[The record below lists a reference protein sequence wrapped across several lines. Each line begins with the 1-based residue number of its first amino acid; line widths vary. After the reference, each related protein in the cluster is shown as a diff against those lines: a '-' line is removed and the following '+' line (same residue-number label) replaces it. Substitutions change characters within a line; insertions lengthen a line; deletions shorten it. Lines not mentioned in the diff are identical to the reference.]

1 MSDLSTLGQNSWF
14 TPASLLIQL
23 AFLVAGVWFARN
35 ILKTMRAF
43 QEQIGAL
50 LKLSITAVPAD
61 RNLPAS
67 PVASMPQSLAESSP
81 YWLAPSGTEAV
92 APPQPAEHGPGRIT
106 VARRKMVLWLQTP
119 MTTTQPAHWRRVI
132 TWLQAPARG

>member
-1 MSDLSTLGQNSWF
+1 MNDLSTLGQNSWF

-50 LKLSITAVPAD
+50 LKLSITTTPAD
-61 RNLPAS
+61 RNVPAS
-67 PVASMPQSLAESSP
+67 PVASASRSLADSSP
-81 YWLAPSGTEAV
+81 YWLAPSDPEAV
-92 APPQPAEHGPGRIT
+92 VPPQPVEHGPGRIT

-119 MTTTQPAHWRRVI
+119 MSTAQPAHWRRIV
-132 TWLQAPARG
+132 TWLQAPARS